1 MKTTSS
7 ELQRHAEEADRNEQ
21 RLAVWR
27 ARYTLATGREP
38 VRVLNPPVNT
48 AHRVSLMAAQKAAIS
63 NANVVK
69 MPRHKKQF
77 MHVSLPSTFE
87 PDPAA

>member
-7 ELQRHAEEADRNEQ
+7 ELQRCAEEAVRNEL
-21 RLAVWR
+21 RLAQWR

-38 VRVLNPPVNT
+38 VRVLNPPIT
-48 AHRVSLMAAQKAAIS
+48 TDQRVELMKAQRAAIS

-69 MPRHKKQF
+69 MPRRKRQY
-77 MHVSLPSTFE
+77 MHTTLPSTFE

>member
-21 RLAVWR
+21 RLTQWR

-48 AHRVSLMAAQKAAIS
+48 AHRVALLKPQKEAIS
-63 NANVVK
+63 NANVIK
-69 MPRHKKQF
+69 MPRRKKQY
-77 MHVSLPSTFE
+77 MHTALPSTFE

>member
-7 ELQRHAEEADRNEQ
+7 ELQRHAEQGARNEL
-21 RLAVWR
+21 RLAQWR

-38 VRVLNPPVNT
+38 VRVLNPPINT
-48 AHRVSLMAAQKAAIS
+48 AHRVELQRAQKAAIT

-69 MPRHKKQF
+69 MARYKKQY
-77 MHVSLPSTFE
+77 MHTALPSTFE